1 MAIQTINGGSGVY
14 WGNERAKLNSNFSEL
29 SSIDVSLDTRL
40 DSVEATNVSLDTR
53 LDTVEANKLNADGN
67 LVEFQNYVIGDTIDK
82 LSTVSVASGVL
93 TLNLS
98 VANVFSVTL
107 TQNITSLVFSNQ
119 KALAGRCQTVLLRL
133 IQDSTGGRTFNGG
146 PSGFNTTPNA
156 VTLLQMMRFDVET
169 NWYMTTLWE
178 TP

>member
-1 MAIQTINGGSGVY
+1 MAIQTINGGTGVY
-14 WGNERAKLNSNFSEL
+14 WGNERAKMNSNFSEL
-29 SSIDVSLDTRL
+29 SD
-40 DSVEATNVSLDTR
+40 
-53 LDTVEANKLNADGN
+53 KLGADGN
-67 LVEFQNYVIGDTIDK
+67 LTEFQNYVMGDTIDK
-82 LSTVSVASGVL
+82 LSTVSVSSGVL
-93 TLNLS
+93 TLDLS

-107 TQNITSLVFSNQ
+107 TQNVTNLVFSNQ
-119 KALAGRCQTVLLRL
+119 KALTGRCQTIRLRL
-133 IQDSTGGRTFNGG
+133 IQDATGGRTFTGG